1 MIKKITLSSAILAA
15 LLVVPYAAATPITI
29 FEDNFDRDGSHVA
42 DSVGNNWETVREDS
56 ASYVRVKNSELRLR
70 GMNYPE
76 VYRKIST
83 TGYNNI
89 SIEFEWRQANGENK
103 DALNLFWA
111 SNVTTPI
118 GGSPWTTTGATPVWT
133 IKLSTYQLTQGTV
146 SVAINNGGGLADA
159 AFGFNVD
166 VTEDNEQAFI
176 TGVRVTGD
184 AVAVADTGSTA
195 FLLGAGMLGLAAFR
209 RRMGRN

>member
-1 MIKKITLSSAILAA
+1 MIRNLTLSFAILAA

-111 SNVTTPI
+111 SNVTT
-118 GGSPWTTTGATPVWT
+118 GSPWTTTGATPVWT

-166 VTEDNEQAFI
+166 VNNDNEQAYI

-184 AVAVADTGSTA
+184 AAAVADTGSTA

>member
-1 MIKKITLSSAILAA
+1 MIRNLTLSFAILAA
-15 LLVVPYAAATPITI
+15 LLVVPYAVATPITI

-89 SIEFEWRQANGENK
+89 SIEFEWRQANAENK

-111 SNVTTPI
+111 SNVATPS
-118 GGSPWTTTGATPVWT
+118 GGPWTTTGATPVWT

-166 VTEDNEQAFI
+166 VNNDNEQAYI

-184 AVAVADTGSTA
+184 AAAVADTGSTA

>member
-1 MIKKITLSSAILAA
+1 
-15 LLVVPYAAATPITI
+15 
-29 FEDNFDRDGSHVA
+29 
-42 DSVGNNWETVREDS
+42 
-56 ASYVRVKNSELRLR
+56 
-70 GMNYPE
+70 MNYPE

-89 SIEFEWRQANGENK
+89 SIEFEWRQANAENK

-111 SNVTTPI
+111 SNVGTPS
-118 GGSPWTTTGATPVWT
+118 GGPWTTTGATPVWT

-166 VTEDNEQAFI
+166 VNNDNEQAYI

-184 AVAVADTGSTA
+184 AAAVADTGSTA

>member
-1 MIKKITLSSAILAA
+1 MIRNLTLSSAILAA

-29 FEDNFDRDGSHVA
+29 FEDNFDRDSNHVQN
-42 DSVGNNWETVREDS
+42 SVGNEWETVREVKD
-56 ASYVRVKNSELRLR
+56 SYVRVKNSELRLR

-89 SIEFEWRQANGENK
+89 SIEFEWTKANGDNK

-111 SNVTTPI
+111 SNI
-118 GGSPWTTTGATPVWT
+118 GNSPWTTTGANPVWT

-146 SVAINNGGGLADA
+146 SVEINNGGGLADA
-159 AFGFNVD
+159 AFGFNVS
-166 VTEDNEQAFI
+166 VTADNEQAYI
-176 TGVRVTGD
+176 TGLRVKGD
-184 AVAVADTGSTA
+184 VAITTVPDTGSTTL
-195 FLLGAGMLGLAAFR
+195 LLGTGMLGLAAFR

>member
-15 LLVVPYAAATPITI
+15 LLIVPYAAATPITI

-42 DSVGNNWETVREDS
+42 DSVGNNWETVHEDS
-56 ASYVRVKNSELRLR
+56 ASYVRVQNGELRLR

-111 SNVTTPI
+111 SNVTV
-118 GGSPWTTTGATPVWT
+118 GSPWTTTGATPVWT
-133 IKLSTYQLTQGTV
+133 IKLSTYQPAQGTV
-146 SVAINNGGGLADA
+146 SFAINNGGGLADA

-176 TGVRVTGD
+176 TVVRVTGD